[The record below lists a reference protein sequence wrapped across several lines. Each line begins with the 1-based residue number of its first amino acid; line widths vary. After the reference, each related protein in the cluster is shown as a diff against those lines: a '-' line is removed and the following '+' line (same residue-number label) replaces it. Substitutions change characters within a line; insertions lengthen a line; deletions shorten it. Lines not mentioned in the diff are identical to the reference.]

1 MTFVA
6 TVIIGAGHS
15 GLAMSKHLTDR
26 SIDHVLLER
35 GEVAN
40 SWRTERW
47 DSLRLLTPNWQSRL
61 PGFAYSGDEPDG
73 YMNMGEVVGY
83 LQAYARA
90 IRAPVHT
97 GVQVIRVS
105 RTDCGY
111 VVVTD
116 RQTWRCQTLVIA
128 SGACNIPAVPP
139 FAAGLPRTVVSM
151 TPMQYR
157 KPADLPDG
165 GVLIAG
171 ASATG
176 VQLAQEIQ
184 ASGRRVILSAGAH
197 VRLPRVYR
205 GRDIKWWMDV
215 TGAMDVRYDEVDD
228 LNRVR
233 RLPSLQLIGTPERQ
247 SINLNT
253 LRKAGVEIVG
263 RIVGLRDAE
272 FLFSGSLAN
281 QCAMADLKMNRM
293 LASIDTWISAGAQQH
308 TFEPAC
314 RYEPTDVGTQ
324 PRLRLDLEDE
334 GISTVIW
341 ATGYRPDYS
350 WLDVPVL
357 DRKGRIVHDGGVVDA
372 PGMYV
377 MGLPFLRRRKSS
389 FIDGAADDAADLAA
403 HLSFHLERTAA

>member
-1 MTFVA
+1 M
-6 TVIIGAGHS
+6 G
-15 GLAMSKHLTDR
+15 KHLTDR

-35 GEVAN
+35 GEVAH

-61 PGFAYSGDEPDG
+61 PGFAYSGCDPDG
-73 YMNMGEVVGY
+73 YMTMPEVVGF
-83 LQAYARA
+83 LQTYARA

-97 GVQVIRVS
+97 GVLVTRVS
-105 RTDCGY
+105 RTDDGY
-111 VVVTD
+111 VVTTN
-116 RQTWRCQTLVIA
+116 RQTWRCRALVIA
-128 SGACNIPAVPP
+128 SGACNIPTAPS
-139 FAAGLPRTVVSM
+139 FADGLPRSIVGI
-151 TPMQYR
+151 TPMEYR
-157 KPADLPDG
+157 NPAQLPDG
-165 GVLIAG
+165 SVLIAG

-184 ASGRRVILSAGAH
+184 ASGRRVILSTGEH

-215 TGAMDVRYDEVDD
+215 IGAMDVRYDEVDD
-228 LNRVR
+228 LKRAR
-233 RLPSLQLIGTPERQ
+233 GLPSLQLIGTPERQ
-247 SINLNT
+247 SIDLNA
-253 LRKAGVEIVG
+253 LRKAGVEVVG
-263 RIVGLRDAE
+263 RLMGLRDGTAQ
-272 FLFSGSLAN
+272 FSGSLAN

-293 LASIDTWISAGAQQH
+293 LASIDAWISEHAQDDS
-308 TFEPAC
+308 FDPPC
-314 RYEPTDVGTQ
+314 RYEPTDVGSQT
-324 PRLRLDLEDE
+324 PLSLDLADA

-357 DRKGRIVHDGGVVDA
+357 DRKGRIAHDGGVVNA

-403 HLSFHLERTAA
+403 HLSCSLQRTAA